1 MAFYKRSEERNR
13 PTFKW
18 LLRPRER
25 RNRRRF
31 FFLPL
36 AKKKKQYCPQ
46 KLLST
51 KEVGDGGGGT
61 SVGVE
66 VEPPLLLPSAVVGRT
81 PPCLVIYFLLNKK
94 FSTQKLPTPPVFSP
108 IFFCCC
114 WGSHIM
120 LQRTHQKCC
129 FSKQK
134 RTNNRESRRANTR
147 HSAALFHLCRTR
159 TAIKEYPVL
168 YFTPNQKVRIRRHN
182 HGNVFFSICRTCYF
196 SRFSLPLALPQ
207 SLSMDL
213 VHLKGLFPPPPGKGS
228 FLWLS
233 ISHCMFLI
241 LKRKMRRP

>member
-1 MAFYKRSEERNR
+1 M
-13 PTFKW
+13 
-18 LLRPRER
+18 RPRER

-36 AKKKKQYCPQ
+36 AKKKKRHCPQ

-51 KEVGDGGGGT
+51 KEVGDGSGGT

-66 VEPPLLLPSAVVGRT
+66 VEPPILLPSAVVGRT
-81 PPCLVIYFLLNKK
+81 PPCLVIYFLLKKK

-159 TAIKEYPVL
+159 TAIKEYPVYPQEYIL
-168 YFTPNQKVRIRRHN
+168 PPTKKCA
-182 HGNVFFSICRTCYF
+182 SADTTTAMC
-196 SRFSLPLALPQ
+196 SSLFAERVILVG
-207 SLSMDL
+207 SLC
-213 VHLKGLFPPPPGKGS
+213 P
-228 FLWLS
+228 
-233 ISHCMFLI
+233 
-241 LKRKMRRP
+241 